1 MKIELHTPA
10 LLFPTI
16 SLLFI
21 AYTNRF
27 LAIASLIRKLKD
39 KYLEEPSDLTMAQ
52 ILDLRKR
59 LMLIRNMQRL
69 GVISITLCI
78 ICMFLIYFDYQNS
91 AKTVFGAALV
101 FLFLSVF
108 NSLREIQ
115 VSINAIHM
123 ELQEILDKK
132 EE

>member
-1 MKIELHTPA
+1 MKLELHTPA

-27 LAIASLIRKLKD
+27 LAIATLIRKLKERYEEKPD
-39 KYLEEPSDLTMAQ
+39 DRLLEQ

-59 LMLIRNMQRL
+59 LVLIRNMQRL

-78 ICMFLIYFDYQNS
+78 ICMFLIYLDYQNS
-91 AKTVFGAALV
+91 AKTVFALALV

-115 VSINAIHM
+115 VSINAINL
-123 ELQEILDKK
+123 ELRDILEHKS
-132 EE
+132 

>member
-1 MKIELHTPA
+1 
-10 LLFPTI
+10 
-16 SLLFI
+16 
-21 AYTNRF
+21 
-27 LAIASLIRKLKD
+27 
-39 KYLEEPSDLTMAQ
+39 
-52 ILDLRKR
+52 
-59 LMLIRNMQRL
+59 MLIRNMQRL

-115 VSINAIHM
+115 VSINAINM

>member
-1 MKIELHTPA
+1 MTIELHTPA

-27 LAIASLIRKLKD
+27 LAIATLIRKLKE
-39 KYLEEPSDLTMAQ
+39 KYLEEPNDLLMEQ

-59 LMLIRNMQRL
+59 LVLIRNMQRL

-78 ICMFLIYFDYQNS
+78 ICMFLIYFDCQAA
-91 AKTVFGAALV
+91 AKFVFGAALV

-115 VSINAIHM
+115 VSINAINL
-123 ELQEILDKK
+123 ELQEILEKKK
-132 EE
+132 E

>member
-115 VSINAIHM
+115 VSINAINM